1 MANKDK
7 RKDAETFFVQ
17 TASKLETLAD
27 LPRQRALKRKERKA
41 REIPYA
47 TFNDRVFASVID
59 VALSFIILGPI
70 LLALSNLIYG
80 GERANPLEGI
90 PANASVEEMLMRLER
105 TQFLGNL
112 ITDYLV
118 HFAIFGIV
126 IIWFWNYASCTPGKW
141 ALKLRVVDAKTFRKP
156 APKQLIIR
164 YVGYAVSMLPLTLG
178 FAWIMI
184 DKRGRA
190 WHDMMAD
197 TVVVK
202 VKHWRF
208 KDDGVTPH
216 IVPPSALSAGDAELE
231 ESSYI
236 TNERS
241 HL

>member
-1 MANKDK
+1 MGNKDK
-7 RKDAETFFVQ
+7 RNDAEAFFVK
-17 TASKLETLAD
+17 TAAKLEALAD
-27 LPRQRALKRKERKA
+27 FPRRRALRKKERRKH
-41 REIPYA
+41 EIPYA

-59 VALSFIILGPI
+59 TALSFVILGPI
-70 LLALSNLIYG
+70 LLAMSSLIYG
-80 GERANPLEGI
+80 SERANPLEGI
-90 PANASVEEMLMRLER
+90 PADATVEDMLIRLQK

-118 HFAIFGIV
+118 HFVVFGIV

-141 ALKLRVVDAKTFRKP
+141 AVKLRVVDANSFRKP
-156 APKQLIIR
+156 TPKQLIIR
-164 YVGYAVSMLPLTLG
+164 YAGYAVSMLPLTLG

-208 KDDGVTPH
+208 KDDGLAPH
-216 IVPPSALSAGDAELE
+216 IDRPVIAEPSAD
-231 ESSYI
+231 I
-236 TNERS
+236 PI
-241 HL
+241 